1 MAGGRGTADSAGGAE
16 GGVKTRGGGGRFL
29 RHDRTDRPGPENRAA
44 PPARRPHRPVRGR
57 PTRPPHGSDAM
68 PTPASPMSG
77 NPISGATVPGATA
90 RLIAAAAVCGGGAV
104 AALGLTGCQASIA
117 GQTLPSPYYLR
128 DDVQFFPPGPEFQFS
143 NQVQAIEE
151 YQLRGV
157 GGGADGVADPV
168 GPIN

>member
-1 MAGGRGTADSAGGAE
+1 
-16 GGVKTRGGGGRFL
+16 
-29 RHDRTDRPGPENRAA
+29 
-44 PPARRPHRPVRGR
+44 
-57 PTRPPHGSDAM
+57 M
-68 PTPASPMSG
+68 PTPARTLPGS
-77 NPISGATVPGATA
+77 TVPAATA

-104 AALGLTGCQASIA
+104 AALGLTGCQASVA

>member
-1 MAGGRGTADSAGGAE
+1 MST
-16 GGVKTRGGGGRFL
+16 
-29 RHDRTDRPGPENRAA
+29 PA
-44 PPARRPHRPVRGR
+44 PPTAGAACGR
-57 PTRPPHGSDAM
+57 TAV
-68 PTPASPMSG
+68 PA
-77 NPISGATVPGATA
+77 ATA
-90 RLIAAAAVCGGGAV
+90 RLVAAAVVCGGGAV
-104 AALGLTGCQASIA
+104 AALGLTGCQASMA

-128 DDVQFFPPGPEFQFS
+128 DDVQFFPAGPEFQYS